1 MQRDRAAKRFKNV
14 LGRLSQLT
22 RLFKFRVLEFGS
34 LPMAQRRQ
42 STSGIV
48 VKVGFLPGTEVTMQ
62 SSKPEEVFLTSLT
75 YWQINVLIV
84 GEGGKKE
91 SKEKN

>member
-1 MQRDRAAKRFKNV
+1 
-14 LGRLSQLT
+14 
-22 RLFKFRVLEFGS
+22 
-34 LPMAQRRQ
+34 MAQSRQ

-84 GEGGKKE
+84 GKGGKKE
-91 SKEKN
+91 SKKES